1 MQRAMCKIKDYRNGK
16 DITEAEDIRKWWQE
30 YIQELCKK
38 SLNDS
43 DNCDGVVTVT
53 VWSGTQI
60 TVMVWSL

>member
-1 MQRAMCKIKDYRNGK
+1 MQRAMCKIKDRNGK

-43 DNCDGVVTVT
+43 DNCDGVVTYLEPDILEREGK
-53 VWSGTQI
+53 WA
-60 TVMVWSL
+60 L